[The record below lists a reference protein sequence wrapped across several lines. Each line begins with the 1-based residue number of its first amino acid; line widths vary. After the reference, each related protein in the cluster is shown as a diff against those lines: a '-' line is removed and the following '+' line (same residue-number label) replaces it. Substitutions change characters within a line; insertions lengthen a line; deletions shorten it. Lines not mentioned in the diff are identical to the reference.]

1 MSTNKGGHMD
11 KPLDKIMND
20 TTRDINKFLSHH
32 MDQYSLGNGQFG
44 ILYEVSKEE
53 GIWQETIAQRRNVG
67 KSAVA
72 KSIKRLIENGYLFRK
87 KDEIDKRA
95 WCLYCTEKGR
105 KMIPIIVNLIET
117 VKKLL
122 TKGSSEEEIKIFR
135 KVNERMSK
143 NIEDYFKSIEG

>member
-1 MSTNKGGHMD
+1 ME

-53 GIWQETIAQRRNVG
+53 GISQEVIAQRRNVG

-72 KSIKRLIENGYLFRK
+72 KSIKRLIENGYLYRE
-87 KDEIDKRA
+87 KDEIDRRA
-95 WCLYCTEKGR
+95 WRLYCTDKG
-105 KMIPIIVNLIET
+105 KNMIPIIINLIEI

-122 TKGSSEEEIKIFR
+122 TNGSSEEEIKIFR
-135 KVNERMSK
+135 KVIERMSQ
-143 NIEDYFKSIEG
+143 NIEEYFEGIEG

>member
-1 MSTNKGGHMD
+1 MD

-53 GIWQETIAQRRNVG
+53 GIWQEAIAQRRNVG

-72 KSIKRLIENGYLFRK
+72 KSIKRLIENGYLYRK
-87 KDEIDKRA
+87 KMK
-95 WCLYCTEKGR
+95 
-105 KMIPIIVNLIET
+105 
-117 VKKLL
+117 
-122 TKGSSEEEIKIFR
+122 
-135 KVNERMSK
+135 
-143 NIEDYFKSIEG
+143 